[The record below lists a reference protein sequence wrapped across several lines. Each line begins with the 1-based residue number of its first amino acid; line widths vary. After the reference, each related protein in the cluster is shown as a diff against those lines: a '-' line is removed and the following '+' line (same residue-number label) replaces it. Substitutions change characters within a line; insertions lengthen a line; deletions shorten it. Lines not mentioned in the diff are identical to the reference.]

1 MFYCCK
7 FCILVPLT
15 SHTMQSSLQPLYVAS
30 GLLKHNLETAK
41 MKTSS
46 PLKKLKVKSPKELIF
61 TSNKRKEN
69 EKKNDNNNNNNEEK
83 ETTDNSSSSS
93 FIYGDDLATPTLSN
107 TTKKLNVDNGGFPTL
122 PALQGEND
130 NNDNDE
136 DSVAAMSDILDRS
149 LANSPNSLD
158 SIDYYKQ
165 DYYDNTLQQ
174 QQQQVDHDNNASL
187 SVTTSQ
193 AVIGEGMDVDHQST
207 AVAAAKDNNADEKQ
221 FDSPGRKSPEINDN
235 NKTPPPS
242 SIRLTSP
249 SKHTTPESKVTFA
262 HDNDDDEKS
271 FNSSNL
277 KTPPHLHRI
286 DVFATP
292 DKDTN
297 NSNVGSPMTPL
308 EQLQTPGG
316 STNAPRVLKQNK
328 KLRAS
333 KKELL
338 KLLGSTAKQYST
350 YEEIASQKIFELEGR
365 IRSLEKEL
373 QQQQTM
379 TTTTDS
385 VRKDDDVGTKDD
397 SITTDESNNI
407 NHPKEISLEGWAE
420 RQSYDPET
428 VRNLSSSI
436 MEKEKQLYMK
446 EKFISSLK
454 LRCETLKHCL
464 TETGDALE
472 QSKLAWEEERRKL
485 VDKLG
490 ANSPMRL
497 EHGTIMSLKMENTH
511 LKKELDC
518 ALNDVDML
526 SDALEKNNEA
536 LDHSVSQLER
546 LRKWKIEHDQ
556 MDDMRAVSESMQSAV
571 EENPRDKNGEESDSQ
586 QQQQHLHQQQQLLQE
601 LDTKREEMRKG
612 LEATIFEKE
621 QQIGMMEENLK
632 EKSLEIIQLQTD
644 LESCFI
650 EIEGQKELVNKT
662 AAAKGYEDFQ
672 SMVEN
677 LRDNATKSEIKAT
690 AFNERISMLE
700 SELQEKKTEI
710 VQLSMSHS
718 NEDGETKSLE
728 EGESVNEAPPSET
741 NYLNQCSSDGME
753 GTSINFSPGAMNSP
767 SSLASNSLGAS
778 TPTESRR
785 ESGLS
790 FLRTKLKE
798 GRQYAAAVG
807 NSGDPESMMAMI
819 RERDQK
825 INALEATIEPNIL
838 MTEKLTKDIER
849 MDTEHQEA
857 MLQSKLKIEQLEEEN
872 ALYLQQVEG
881 FERAF
886 MSLNESQ
893 QSSLL
898 PKLDHNEEANTPEE
912 SVESDKDDAA
922 SDEDEERGHL
932 KLQKLER
939 IVSQLRD
946 ESSFQEDQIEKLK
959 TELITLRV
967 VSQQE
972 KDTALDKLRDENKII
987 VAQRSALENQLIEIN
1002 QSAAQIRDS
1011 LAQDTSQSSATN
1023 GRECSKEEKSG
1034 SDPILVAQV
1043 VMLKNANKVLESSV
1057 DSLRSDQQ
1065 EKLAP
1070 LLERI
1075 ALLEEEKRI
1084 MAEEMHTKI
1093 HCREQTI
1100 SNLEE
1105 SLKQAT
1111 RSRLDKNKNKKNS
1124 ALKLSEQLLARA
1136 TRAAKD

>member
-1 MFYCCK
+1 
-7 FCILVPLT
+7 
-15 SHTMQSSLQPLYVAS
+15 
-30 GLLKHNLETAK
+30 
-41 MKTSS
+41 
-46 PLKKLKVKSPKELIF
+46 
-61 TSNKRKEN
+61 
-69 EKKNDNNNNNNEEK
+69 
-83 ETTDNSSSSS
+83 
-93 FIYGDDLATPTLSN
+93 
-107 TTKKLNVDNGGFPTL
+107 
-122 PALQGEND
+122 
-130 NNDNDE
+130 
-136 DSVAAMSDILDRS
+136 
-149 LANSPNSLD
+149 
-158 SIDYYKQ
+158 
-165 DYYDNTLQQ
+165 
-174 QQQQVDHDNNASL
+174 
-187 SVTTSQ
+187 
-193 AVIGEGMDVDHQST
+193 
-207 AVAAAKDNNADEKQ
+207 
-221 FDSPGRKSPEINDN
+221 
-235 NKTPPPS
+235 
-242 SIRLTSP
+242 
-249 SKHTTPESKVTFA
+249 
-262 HDNDDDEKS
+262 
-271 FNSSNL
+271 
-277 KTPPHLHRI
+277 
-286 DVFATP
+286 
-292 DKDTN
+292 
-297 NSNVGSPMTPL
+297 MTPL

-316 STNAPRVLKQNK
+316 STNAPRILKQNT

-333 KKELL
+333 RKELL

-373 QQQQTM
+373 QQQQT
-379 TTTTDS
+379 TTTNTDS
-385 VRKDDDVGTKDD
+385 VRKDDDVSAKED
-397 SITTDESNNI
+397 SITTDDSNNI

-420 RQSYDPET
+420 RQSYGPET

-472 QSKLAWEEERRKL
+472 QSKLAWEEERKKL

-497 EHGTIMSLKMENTH
+497 EHGTVMSLKMENTH
-511 LKKELDC
+511 LKKELNS

-556 MDDMRAVSESMQSAV
+556 MEGMRAVSESMQSV
-571 EENPRDKNGEESDSQ
+571 EEEKPRVIDGEESDSKQQ
-586 QQQQHLHQQQQLLQE
+586 QQQQHLQQQQQLLQE
-601 LDTKREEMRKG
+601 LEMKREEMRKG
-612 LEATIFEKE
+612 LEATISDKE

-644 LESCFI
+644 LESCFK
-650 EIEGQKELVNKT
+650 EIEGLKELVNKT

-690 AFNERISMLE
+690 AFNERISELE

-728 EGESVNEAPPSET
+728 EGESVYEAPPPET
-741 NYLNQCSSDGME
+741 NHLNQCSSDGME
-753 GTSINFSPGAMNSP
+753 GTSINFSPGTENSP
-767 SSLASNSLGAS
+767 SSLASNPLGTPS
-778 TPTESRR
+778 PTESRR
-785 ESGLS
+785 GSGLS

-807 NSGDPESMMAMI
+807 NSGDPENMMGMI
-819 RERDQK
+819 RERDRK
-825 INALEATIEPNIL
+825 INELEATIEPNIL

-886 MSLNESQ
+886 MALNESQ

-922 SDEDEERGHL
+922 SDEDEEPEDL
-932 KLQKLER
+932 KLQNAKLER

-972 KDTALDKLRDENKII
+972 KDSALDKLRDENKIV

-1011 LAQDTSQSSATN
+1011 LAHAASQSSATN
-1023 GRECSKEEKSG
+1023 GVEGDKEDKSG

-1070 LLERI
+1070 LLEQI
-1075 ALLEEEKRI
+1075 ALLQEEKRI

-1111 RSRLDKNKNKKNS
+1111 RSRLDKNKKKKNS

>member
-1 MFYCCK
+1 M
-7 FCILVPLT
+7 L
-15 SHTMQSSLQPLYVAS
+15 
-30 GLLKHNLETAK
+30 
-41 MKTSS
+41 
-46 PLKKLKVKSPKELIF
+46 F
-61 TSNKRKEN
+61 TK
-69 EKKNDNNNNNNEEK
+69 KKNDNNNEEK

-93 FIYGDDLATPTLSN
+93 FINGSIDDQTTPTLSN
-107 TTKKLNVDNGGFPTL
+107 TAKKLNVDNGGFPTL
-122 PALQGEND
+122 PALQGD
-130 NNDNDE
+130 HDDGDE
-136 DSVAAMSDILDRS
+136 DSVAAMSDIEDHISLDRS
-149 LANSPNSLD
+149 FESYVSD
-158 SIDYYKQ
+158 DDYYKQ
-165 DYYDNTLQQ
+165 DYYDNTV
-174 QQQQVDHDNNASL
+174 QQQVDRDNNASS
-187 SVTTSQ
+187 SVATSQ
-193 AVIGEGMDVDHQST
+193 AVIGEGMDADHQSST
-207 AVAAAKDNNADEKQ
+207 AVNAAKDNNGDDNNDITANIKQ
-221 FDSPGRKSPEINDN
+221 TQFASPGRKSPEINNN

-249 SKHTTPESKVTFA
+249 SKHTTPDSKVTFA
-262 HDNDDDEKS
+262 HNDDDDDDDDKS
-271 FNSSNL
+271 FNSNL
-277 KTPPHLHRI
+277 KTPPHLNRI

-292 DKDTN
+292 DKNNN
-297 NSNVGSPMTPL
+297 NSSVGSPITPL

-316 STNAPRVLKQNK
+316 STNAPRILKQNT

-333 KKELL
+333 RKELL

-373 QQQQTM
+373 QQQQQ
-379 TTTTDS
+379 TTTTDPI
-385 VRKDDDVGTKDD
+385 RKDDDVDAKED
-397 SITTDESNNI
+397 SITDESNNI

-420 RQSYDPET
+420 RESYDPET

-472 QSKLAWEEERRKL
+472 QSKLAWEEERKKL

-511 LKKELDC
+511 LKKELDS

-556 MDDMRAVSESMQSAV
+556 MEDMRVVSESMQSV
-571 EENPRDKNGEESDSQ
+571 EEEKFKDNDGEESDSKQQRQ
-586 QQQQHLHQQQQLLQE
+586 QQQQHLQQQQLLQE
-601 LDTKREEMRKG
+601 LEMKREEMRKG
-612 LEATIFEKE
+612 LEATISEKE

-644 LESCFI
+644 LESCFK
-650 EIEGQKELVNKT
+650 EIEGLKELVNKT

-690 AFNERISMLE
+690 AFNERISELE

-718 NEDGETKSLE
+718 NEDGETE
-728 EGESVNEAPPSET
+728 EGESVYEAPPSET
-741 NYLNQCSSDGME
+741 NHLNQCSSDGME
-753 GTSINFSPGAMNSP
+753 GTSMNFSPGAENSP
-767 SSLASNSLGAS
+767 SNLASNPLGTPS
-778 TPTESRR
+778 PTESRR
-785 ESGLS
+785 GSGLS
-790 FLRTKLKE
+790 FLRTKFKE

-807 NSGDPESMMAMI
+807 NAGDPETMMGMI

-838 MTEKLTKDIER
+838 MTEKLKKDIER
-849 MDTEHQEA
+849 MDTEHQEV

-886 MSLNESQ
+886 MTLNESQ

-898 PKLDHNEEANTPEE
+898 PKLDRDEEANTPEE

-922 SDEDEERGHL
+922 SDEDEEPEDL
-932 KLQKLER
+932 KLQNAKLER

-972 KDTALDKLRDENKII
+972 KDSALDKLRDENKIV

-1011 LAQDTSQSSATN
+1011 LAHDASQSSATN
-1023 GRECSKEEKSG
+1023 GVEGDKGDKSG

-1057 DSLRSDQQ
+1057 DSLRSNQQ

-1070 LLERI
+1070 LLEQI

-1111 RSRLDKNKNKKNS
+1111 RSRLDKNKKNS

>member
-1 MFYCCK
+1 
-7 FCILVPLT
+7 
-15 SHTMQSSLQPLYVAS
+15 
-30 GLLKHNLETAK
+30 
-41 MKTSS
+41 MKPSS
-46 PLKKLKVKSPKELIF
+46 PLKKLKVKSPKELLF
-61 TSNKRKEN
+61 TK
-69 EKKNDNNNNNNEEK
+69 KKNDNNEEK

-93 FIYGDDLATPTLSN
+93 FINGDNDQTTPTLSN
-107 TTKKLNVDNGGFPTL
+107 TAKKLNVDNGGFPTL

-130 NNDNDE
+130 DNDDE
-136 DSVAAMSDILDRS
+136 DSVAAMSDIEDHISLDRS
-149 LANSPNSLD
+149 FDNSLNSYVSD
-158 SIDYYKQ
+158 DDYYKQ
-165 DYYDNTLQQ
+165 DYYDNTV
-174 QQQQVDHDNNASL
+174 QQQQVDRDNNASS
-187 SVTTSQ
+187 SVATSQ
-193 AVIGEGMDVDHQST
+193 AVISEGMDVDHQSST
-207 AVAAAKDNNADEKQ
+207 AVAAKDDNGKEKATVKETQ
-221 FDSPGRKSPEINDN
+221 FASPERKSPEINNN

-249 SKHTTPESKVTFA
+249 SKHTTPDSKVTFS
-262 HDNDDDEKS
+262 HDNDDDDDDKS

-277 KTPPHLHRI
+277 KTPPHLNRI

-292 DKDTN
+292 DKNTN
-297 NSNVGSPMTPL
+297 YSSVGSPMTPL

-316 STNAPRVLKQNK
+316 STNAPRVLKQNT

-333 KKELL
+333 RKELL

-373 QQQQTM
+373 QQQQQQQT

-385 VRKDDDVGTKDD
+385 VRKDDDVDAKED

-420 RQSYDPET
+420 RQSYDSET

-497 EHGTIMSLKMENTH
+497 EHGTVMSLKMENTH
-511 LKKELDC
+511 LKKELDS

-556 MDDMRAVSESMQSAV
+556 MEDMRAVSESMQSV
-571 EENPRDKNGEESDSQ
+571 EEEKSKDNDGEESDSQ
-586 QQQQHLHQQQQLLQE
+586 QRQQHLQQQQQQQLLE
-601 LDTKREEMRKG
+601 LEMKREEMRKG
-612 LEATIFEKE
+612 LEATISEKE

-644 LESCFI
+644 LESCFK
-650 EIEGQKELVNKT
+650 EIEGLKELVNKT

-690 AFNERISMLE
+690 AFNERISELE

-718 NEDGETKSLE
+718 NEDVETKSLE
-728 EGESVNEAPPSET
+728 EGESVYEAPPSET
-741 NYLNQCSSDGME
+741 NHLNQCSSDGME
-753 GTSINFSPGAMNSP
+753 GTSINFSPGAENSP
-767 SSLASNSLGAS
+767 SSLASNPLGTS
-778 TPTESRR
+778 TRR
-785 ESGLS
+785 GSGLS

-798 GRQYAAAVG
+798 GRQYASAVG
-807 NSGDPESMMAMI
+807 NSGDPESMMGMI
-819 RERDQK
+819 RERDRK
-825 INALEATIEPNIL
+825 INELEATIEPNIL
-838 MTEKLTKDIER
+838 MTEKLKKDIER

-886 MSLNESQ
+886 MALNESQ

-898 PKLDHNEEANTPEE
+898 PKLDRDEEANTPEE

-922 SDEDEERGHL
+922 SDEDEEPEDL
-932 KLQKLER
+932 KLQNAKLER

-972 KDTALDKLRDENKII
+972 KDSALDKLRDENKIV

-1011 LAQDTSQSSATN
+1011 LAHDASQSSAAN
-1023 GRECSKEEKSG
+1023 GVEGDKEDKSG

-1070 LLERI
+1070 LLEQI
-1075 ALLEEEKRI
+1075 ALLKEEKRI

-1093 HCREQTI
+1093 QCREQTI